1 MAKKIGIIMAVVFVV
16 SIVSG
21 FLLYVDVSNDFQAR
35 IEDNSNVTFRR

>member
-21 FLLYVDVSNDFQAR
+21 FLLYVDVSNDFQTK
-35 IEDNSNVTFRR
+35 IEDNTNVLY